1 MNNVPGVGR
10 GLSEKG
16 EFANGQHYGSL
27 SALTWASALNFFCAR
42 EQRWELPGQTLA
54 ASRRSTAR
62 CRYSALEMIPSRIR
76 KYAAKSERC
85 AAMSRKILRGENKG
99 QVQAWI

>member
-1 MNNVPGVGR
+1 
-10 GLSEKG
+10 
-16 EFANGQHYGSL
+16 
-27 SALTWASALNFFCAR
+27 
-42 EQRWELPGQTLA
+42 LA

-85 AAMSRKILRGENKG
+85 AAMSRKIWRGEMRWK
-99 QVQAWI
+99 